1 MFGRSWK
8 IASIGGIAIRVDA
21 SWAFMALF
29 IAYSFWFRFDSEL
42 PFQHLGQGQRLGL
55 AVFAAALFFGSVLA
69 HELAHAGTARFRGI
83 PVSGITLWLFGGATS
98 ARIEDKGPLDEFLV
112 TAAGPA
118 TSFAMGALF
127 WGLSKTGSVISPS
140 VAGALGDLGWINFFL
155 AVFNMVPG
163 FPLDGGRLLRSV
175 VWRITGNLDR
185 ATGVAGWTGSV
196 VAAGL
201 IVAGVAEAI
210 RDDFGGGLWL
220 AFIGWFLLQ
229 GAQASLRQRGV
240 RRLLASGTAADA
252 MSPAPRAVP
261 AGITLSEALFA
272 YLTGHEE
279 ETFPVVEGDGR
290 VIGGL
295 SFASA
300 RRIGRR
306 DPMRPVRDAV
316 IPLKDVNVFQE
327 TERLDRVAEV
337 VGGGDSALVLRDG
350 RLVGA
355 VTPHG
360 LGRWLRTAGS
370 GDGGPAT
377 DRAAGW
383 SRRIFGRS

>member
-8 IASIGGIAIRVDA
+8 IATVGGIAIRVDA
-21 SWAFMALF
+21 SWAFIALF
-29 IAYSFWFRFDSEL
+29 ITYSFWYRFDTQA
-42 PFQHLGQGQRLGL
+42 PYQHLGRGAMLGL

-69 HELAHAGTARFRGI
+69 HELAHAGTARARGI

-118 TSFAMGALF
+118 TSFALAALF
-127 WGLSKTGSVISPS
+127 WGLSKKGSVISPS
-140 VAGALGDLGWINFFL
+140 VAGALGDLGFINFVL
-155 AVFNMVPG
+155 GVFNLVPG

-196 VAAGL
+196 VAVGL
-201 IVAGVAEAI
+201 IATGLLQAA
-210 RDDFGGGLWL
+210 RQDFGGGLWF

-229 GAQASLRQRGV
+229 AAQASLRQRRV
-240 RRLLASGTAADA
+240 RRVLAAGTAAEA
-252 MSPAPRAVP
+252 MSSPPQAIP
-261 AGITLSEALFA
+261 AGMALSEALFT
-272 YLTGHEE
+272 YLSGHEDE
-279 ETFPVVEGDGR
+279 SFPVVEDGR
-290 VIGGL
+290 VVGML

-306 DPMRPVRDAV
+306 DPMRPARDAA
-316 IPLKDVNVFQE
+316 IPLGDATAVDW
-327 TERLDRVAEV
+327 TDRLDRVAEV
-337 VGGGDSALVLRDG
+337 VGGGESVIVLRG
-350 RLVGA
+350 GELVGA
-355 VTPHG
+355 ITPSD
-360 LGRWLRTAGS
+360 LGRWLRTAV
-370 GDGGPAT
+370 GPSVDQPS

-383 SRRIFGRS
+383 ARRIFGR

>member
-1 MFGRSWK
+1 VFGRSWK

-21 SWAFMALF
+21 SWAFIAVF
-29 IAYSFWFRFDSEL
+29 ITYSFWLRFDAEA
-42 PFQHLGQGQRLGL
+42 PFQHLSRGATLAL
-55 AVFAAALFFGSVLA
+55 AVLAAALFFGSVLA
-69 HELAHAGTARFRGI
+69 HELAHAGTARLRGI

-112 TAAGPA
+112 TAAGPG
-118 TSFAMGALF
+118 TSFALGALF

-140 VAGALGDLGWINFFL
+140 VAGALGNLGWINFIL
-155 AVFNMVPG
+155 GVFNLVPG

-201 IVAGVAEAI
+201 IAAGLVEAAQQ
-210 RDDFGGGLWL
+210 DFGGGLWL

-229 GAQASLRQRGV
+229 AAQASLRQRRL
-240 RRLLASGTAADA
+240 RRVLAAGTAVEA
-252 MSPAPRAVP
+252 MSPSPRAIL
-261 AGITLSEALFA
+261 AGMTLSEALFT
-272 YLTGHEE
+272 YLTGHEDE
-279 ETFPVVEGDGR
+279 SFPVVEDGR
-290 VIGGL
+290 VIGML

-306 DPMRPVRDAV
+306 DPMRPVRDAAM
-316 IPLKDVNVFQE
+316 PLGDGIAVGE
-327 TERLDRVAEV
+327 ADRLDRVAEI
-337 VGGGDSALVLRDG
+337 VGGGDSAIVLRDG
-350 RLVGA
+350 QLVGSITA
-355 VTPHG
+355 AD
-360 LGRWLRTAGS
+360 LSRWLRAAAIP
-370 GDGGPAT
+370 GGGEPD

-383 SRRIFGRS
+383 ARRIFGR

>member
-8 IASIGGIAIRVDA
+8 IATIGGIAIRVDA
-21 SWAFMALF
+21 SWAFIALF
-29 IAYSFWFRFDSEL
+29 ITYSFWLRFEVES
-42 PFQHLGQGQRLGL
+42 PFQHLGRGATLAL
-55 AVFAAALFFGSVLA
+55 AVMSAALFFGSVLA
-69 HELAHAGTARFRGI
+69 HELAHAGTARLRGI

-112 TAAGPA
+112 TAAGPG
-118 TSFAMGALF
+118 TSFALGALF

-140 VAGALGDLGWINFFL
+140 VAGALGDLGWINFIL
-155 AVFNMVPG
+155 GVFNLVPG

-201 IVAGVAEAI
+201 IAAGLVEAANQ
-210 RDDFGGGLWL
+210 DFGGGLWL

-229 GAQASLRQRGV
+229 AAQASLRQRRL
-240 RRLLASGTAADA
+240 RRLLAAGTAAEA
-252 MSPAPRAVP
+252 MSPPPQAIP
-261 AGITLSEALFA
+261 AGITLSEALFT
-272 YLTGHEE
+272 YLSGHEE
-279 ETFPVVEGDGR
+279 QSFPVVDDGQ
-290 VIGGL
+290 VVGMV

-306 DPMRPVRDAV
+306 DPMRAVRDAM
-316 IPLKDVNVFQE
+316 IPLGDANAFRD
-327 TERLDRVAEV
+327 TDRLDRVAEV
-337 VGGGDSALVLRDG
+337 VGGGESAIVLRDG
-350 RLVGA
+350 QLVGA
-355 VTPHG
+355 VTPND
-360 LGRWLRTAGS
+360 LGRWIRAS
-370 GDGGPAT
+370 VSAVDDPSN

-383 SRRIFGRS
+383 ARKIFGR